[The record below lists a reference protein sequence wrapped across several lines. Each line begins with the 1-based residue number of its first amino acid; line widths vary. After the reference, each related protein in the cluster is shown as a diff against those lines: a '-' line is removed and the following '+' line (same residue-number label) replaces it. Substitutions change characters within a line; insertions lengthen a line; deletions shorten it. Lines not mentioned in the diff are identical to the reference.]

1 MYLKVRGGGRGG
13 LGAGL
18 DCGSRDRETRVDG
31 GVRDGGVGDAGVGPV
46 GASAAGSGLEEEDE
60 CCPAE
65 GERSDHLERCCSSA
79 VGEGSESV
87 WTHELER
94 LGHRRGRLAPE
105 PTHTMHVDTLH
116 TLGELE

>member
-1 MYLKVRGGGRGG
+1 M
-13 LGAGL
+13 
-18 DCGSRDRETRVDG
+18 DD

-65 GERSDHLERCCSSA
+65 GERSDYLERGCSSA
-79 VGEGSESV
+79 VGERSESV

-116 TLGELE
+116 TLGGLE